1 MPPKYPGA
9 IDDEY
14 SLLTAVDN
22 AQSILSADIAID
34 STSIYIA
41 DASNF
46 PQEGF
51 ATIHNKQFTI
61 WEKFYYSN
69 KNGNS
74 FIDLIRTDPKG
85 WTACNECQYV
95 SLLMTE
101 EYHNWT
107 RDVIIE
113 LEKRVDSLDS
123 TSSAVVVIDDGTG
136 LAKFQDGLRAD
147 KWVSV
152 DRQTLT
158 FSRNRRKIQSRYLEF
173 ANIPSSIHSLSLMRN
188 STITAI
194 SVMSENPRD
203 AWFRI
208 RKNGSPTNIHSIQLS
223 GVNSRIRDNITIDLT
238 KGDYLQVY
246 LEVISGDVDFPVMVI
261 EYAHLF

>member
-1 MPPKYPGA
+1 MPPKYPAA
-9 IDDEY
+9 IDDQF

-34 STSIYIA
+34 STAIYIA

-46 PQEGF
+46 PEEGF

-69 KNGNS
+69 KSGNS
-74 FIDLIRTDPKG
+74 FIDLIRNDPKG

-95 SLLMTE
+95 SLLQTE
-101 EYHNWT
+101 EYHNWL

-113 LEKRVDSLDS
+113 LEKKVDNIDS
-123 TSSAVVVIDDGTG
+123 TSSTIIVIDDDTG
-136 LAKFQDGLRAD
+136 LAKLQDDIRSS

-158 FSRNRRKIQSRYLEF
+158 FSRNRANLQSRYLQF
-173 ANIPSSIHSLSLMRN
+173 ANIPSSLHSLALIRN
-188 STITAI
+188 CTITAI
-194 SVMSENPRD
+194 SVMTGNPCD

-208 RKNGSPTNIHSIQLS
+208 RKNGSPVNIHSIQLS
-223 GVNSRIRDNITIDLT
+223 GVNSRIRDNITIDLN

-246 LEVISGDVDFPVMVI
+246 MEVTSGNVDHPVVTI